1 MTHIQGKREVKIVE
15 IENIGIQIYFL
26 KKINVWA
33 TQQKNQSEEVG
44 ERGDWPNESSE
55 AQSGGDKHV
64 FIVLERE
71 ERKWAR
77 SQFWRSNGQELS
89 KTDER
94 HKIQSKKESSSGN
107 PQKFNT

>member
-44 ERGDWPNESSE
+44 ERGD
-55 AQSGGDKHV
+55 
-64 FIVLERE
+64 
-71 ERKWAR
+71 
-77 SQFWRSNGQELS
+77 
-89 KTDER
+89 
-94 HKIQSKKESSSGN
+94 
-107 PQKFNT
+107 